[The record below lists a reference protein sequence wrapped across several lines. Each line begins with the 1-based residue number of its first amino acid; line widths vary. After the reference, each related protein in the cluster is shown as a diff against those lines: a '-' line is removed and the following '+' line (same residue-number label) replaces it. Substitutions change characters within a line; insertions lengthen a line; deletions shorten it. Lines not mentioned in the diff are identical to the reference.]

1 MNLDQETYKAAR
13 EVAKEVLDDF
23 NPTLFK
29 EVLQGSPLIRG
40 FKADVSFE
48 PLKVVIKS
56 VSLNDLPKR
65 TVTLRDIEKFN
76 EHILHS
82 PLSVISMICIDFDYD
97 FKVFK
102 SNYQA
107 YGEHLKFNFTLPDK
121 CGNIIAI
128 KCIDILGNEI
138 IRTYNKEIN

>member
-1 MNLDQETYKAAR
+1 MNLTQEQYKAAR
-13 EVAKEVLDDF
+13 EVAKEVLDDL

-29 EVLQGSPLIRG
+29 EVLQGTPLIRG

-56 VSLNDLPKR
+56 VSLNELPTR
-65 TVTLRDIEKFN
+65 TVTPRDIEKFN

-82 PLSVISMICIDFDYD
+82 PLSVISMICIDFNYD

-102 SNYQA
+102 SSYQA
-107 YGEHLKFNFTLPDK
+107 YGEHLKFNFVLPDD

-138 IRTYNKEIN
+138 IRTYNKEKN

>member
-1 MNLDQETYKAAR
+1 MYLNQETYKAAR

-40 FKADVSFE
+40 FKADVSFK
-48 PLKVVIKS
+48 PLKVSIKS
-56 VSLNDLPKR
+56 VSLNKLPNR
-65 TVTLRDIEKFN
+65 TVTPKDIEKFN

-82 PLSVISMICIDFDYD
+82 PLSVISMLCIDFNYD

-102 SNYQA
+102 SSYQA

-121 CGNIIAI
+121 CGTIIAI
-128 KCIDILGNEI
+128 KCVDILGNEI
-138 IRTYNKEIN
+138 IRTYNKEII